1 MPTLRHKN
9 YRSLYHPT
17 LPKLAACKIQQHFFF
32 LLAVETVNTGR
43 GSGGCPWPREPGS
56 GCALQPRAGRA
67 KRQCHLWLAV
77 AALKGTVLHTFS
89 QFGHQTVDTLSEE
102 TEASIVSILLQRI
115 PSAGVWQ
122 TSLAS
127 RITCCQG
134 REMAVIGK
142 AVH

>member
-1 MPTLRHKN
+1 MVVPGLG
-9 YRSLYHPT
+9 SQDQAVLCSPV
-17 LPKLAACKIQQHFFF
+17 LA
-32 LLAVETVNTGR
+32 EPR
-43 GSGGCPWPREPGS
+43 GSATCGCCCSTEK
-56 GCALQPRAGRA
+56 C
-67 KRQCHLWLAV
+67 
-77 AALKGTVLHTFS
+77 VLHTFS

-115 PSAGVWQ
+115 PSVGVWQ

-134 REMAVIGK
+134 REMAVICK

>member
-17 LPKLAACKIQQHFFF
+17 LPKLAACKIQQHFFSS
-32 LLAVETVNTGR
+32 
-43 GSGGCPWPREPGS
+43 GSGDCEHWEGFWWLSLASGARIRLCFAAQSWQSQEAVPPVAGCCSTEK
-56 GCALQPRAGRA
+56 C
-67 KRQCHLWLAV
+67 
-77 AALKGTVLHTFS
+77 VLHTFS

-127 RITCCQG
+127 GITCCQG